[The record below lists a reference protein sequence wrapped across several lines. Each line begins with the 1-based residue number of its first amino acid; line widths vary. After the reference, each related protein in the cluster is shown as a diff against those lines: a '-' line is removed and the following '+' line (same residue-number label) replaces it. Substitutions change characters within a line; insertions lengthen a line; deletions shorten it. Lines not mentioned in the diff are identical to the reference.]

1 MGKWVNLHF
10 KGRMQPSPSAAQG
23 PFSVAL
29 ILVVVALILGPAV
42 VCGQQQISVAGITE
56 PFEDITLNAI
66 VEGTIAKLH
75 FPEGAT
81 VKKGQTILELDKHLE
96 ALEASRRKLL
106 WESKAELEAA
116 TVQTATLKSLLASTR
131 ELYDSTQ
138 SVSKDELIRLE
149 LEYKLA
155 VSEKQRLEVAEV
167 REKIEYEMALQTL
180 ARRSLRSPI
189 HGTIIKLFLK
199 KGESCEPTQPL
210 VHLVDTRKCRFI
222 CNIEEWA
229 GRTLKRGQVVDL
241 KIKIGSQTVDKKGK
255 VIFASPVVDPASGLL
270 EVKAEFDNAD
280 GAVRPGISGVMILNV
295 P

>member
-1 MGKWVNLHF
+1 MGKWVNLNF
-10 KGRMQPSPSAAQG
+10 TGRVKLSPSAAK
-23 PFSVAL
+23 
-29 ILVVVALILGPAV
+29 GPAALV
-42 VCGQQQISVAGITE
+42 LIMLAVAWVLNPAMVFGQQQISVAGITE
-56 PFEDITLNAI
+56 PIDDITLNAI

-75 FPEGAT
+75 FKEGAT

-96 ALEASRRKLL
+96 ALEVGRRKLL

-116 TVQTATLKSLLASTR
+116 AAQTATLKSLLASTR
-131 ELYDSTQ
+131 ELFDSTQ

-155 VSEKQRLEVAEV
+155 VSEKQRLEVEEV
-167 REKIEYEMALQTL
+167 REKIEYEMALQRL
-180 ARRSLRSPI
+180 SRRSLRSPI
-189 HGTIIKLFLK
+189 HGTIIKLFLS

-210 VHLVDTRKCRFI
+210 VHLVDTRKCIFV
-222 CNIEEWA
+222 CNMEEWA
-229 GRTLKRGQVVDL
+229 GRILKKGQLIDL
-241 KIKIGSQTVDKKGK
+241 KIKIGSQTIDKKGK

-280 GAVRPGISGVMILNV
+280 GAVRPGISGVLILNV